1 MSTFPV
7 CEDVLAE
14 SDEVLPLPDVAEAL
28 GIPVTR
34 VHQLLREDQMLA
46 VRRDGIAM
54 VPAVFLGPDEER
66 PGRNRIL
73 KQLPGLIAV
82 LRDGGFDHDG
92 ALAWM
97 YEEDPSLP
105 GRPVDALRTHSA
117 REVMRR
123 AQALA
128 L

>member
-14 SDEVLPLPDVAEAL
+14 SDEVLSLPDVAEAL

-34 VHQLLREDQMLA
+34 VHQLLREDQLLA
-46 VRRDGIAM
+46 VRRDDIVV
-54 VPAVFLGPDEER
+54 VPAVFLDADQER
-66 PGRNRIL
+66 PGRSRIL

-82 LRDGGFDHDG
+82 LRDGGFDYDG

-97 YEEDPSLP
+97 YEDDPSLP

-117 REVMRR
+117 REVVRR